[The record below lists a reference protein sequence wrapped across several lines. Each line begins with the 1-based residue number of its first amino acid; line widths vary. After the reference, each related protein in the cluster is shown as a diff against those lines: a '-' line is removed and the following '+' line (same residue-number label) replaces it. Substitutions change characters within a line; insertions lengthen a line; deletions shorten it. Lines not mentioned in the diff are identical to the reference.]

1 MDCTRIISLY
11 KRICV
16 NDASKKS
23 AINAVPSISC
33 HENGGGDK
41 DCQYLRRLNNDCE
54 TEEAYTAILFP
65 KKPRVIIKH
74 GYEGHP
80 PTLPPTRRE
89 GGREG
94 APTCPPNNTG

>member
-1 MDCTRIISLY
+1 MDCARIISLY

-23 AINAVPSISC
+23 AINVPISC
-33 HENGGGDK
+33 HECQEFGGAVGDK
-41 DCQYLRRLNNDCE
+41 DCQYLRRLKNDCE

-74 GYEGHP
+74 GGSP
-80 PTLPPTRRE
+80 PHMSP
-89 GGREG
+89 
-94 APTCPPNNTG
+94 